1 MEILGNMV
9 SEADYEFGPGARH
22 AAFNVVRA
30 LPRGKSFG
38 NAREMRRLL
47 DAITGR
53 HAELLVGREGI
64 LATDLKRITVDA
76 VPAPQ
81 HVALEYVEFDA
92 Q

>member
-1 MEILGNMV
+1 MV

-53 HAELLVGREGI
+53 HAELLAGREGI
-64 LATDLKRITVDA
+64 TATDLKRITA
-76 VPAPQ
+76 ESVPEPE
-81 HVALEYVEFDA
+81 HIRFEFVEVPSS
-92 Q
+92 